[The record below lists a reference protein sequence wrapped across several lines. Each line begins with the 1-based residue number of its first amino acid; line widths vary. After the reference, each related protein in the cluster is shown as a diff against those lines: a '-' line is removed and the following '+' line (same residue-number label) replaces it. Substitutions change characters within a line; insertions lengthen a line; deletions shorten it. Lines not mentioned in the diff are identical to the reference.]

1 MKLHRKH
8 RRGGIIGNLFQICV
22 PYAAALLL
30 MPILLLSGPA
40 AFGKPKVTHPLDAHL
55 DESYTEDLDAL
66 LKRKYVRVLTT
77 FNHTNFFLSGG
88 RPRGFEYSL
97 LKEYEKFLNKD
108 LKRRDLRV
116 TFDFIPVPRDRLI
129 PALAEGY
136 GDIAAAGLTITNAR
150 AEKVDF
156 TAPYLT
162 GINELLVTHKDVPK
176 PKSVLE
182 LSGER
187 VFVRKSSSYYKSL
200 KKLDQRLKREGGK
213 PVTVVLADE
222 NLETENI
229 LEMINAGA
237 VGRTVCDS
245 HIAEIW
251 ATVYKD
257 IRIHKDIILREGGN
271 IAWAVHK
278 DTPNL
283 KASLDRFLRKHRK
296 GTLLGNI
303 FFQRYYESS
312 AFIKNPA
319 ARDDIEK
326 LQQLRGLLQKYAKK
340 YGFDWRL
347 IAALAY
353 QESRLDHS
361 KKSPTGAIGIMQIRP
376 STAADHNV
384 NVPDVQKLENNIH
397 AGVKYLAFLRDRYFD
412 DPKIRPR
419 DRVRF
424 SLAAYNAGPVRV
436 RNARRDAEEMGLDPN
451 KWFRNVEMAMLKS
464 VGQETVVYVSNINKY
479 YVIYKNAIE
488 SRDKRQKEKAKLEG

>member
-1 MKLHRKH
+1 MKFHRKY
-8 RRGGIIGNLFQICV
+8 RRGGIIGNLFQVWV

-30 MPILLLSGPA
+30 MLTFLLSVPA
-40 AFGKPKVTHPLDAHL
+40 ALGKPKVSHPLDAHL
-55 DESYTEDLDAL
+55 DKSYTEDLDAL

-116 TFDFIPVPRDRLI
+116 TFDYIPVPRDRLI

-136 GDIAAAGLTITNAR
+136 GDIAAAGLTITKER

-176 PKSVLE
+176 PKSVQG
-182 LSGER
+182 LSGQR

-200 KKLDQRLKREGGK
+200 KKLDRSLKKAGK
-213 PVTVVLADE
+213 RPVQIVLADE
-222 NLETENI
+222 NLETEDI
-229 LEMINAGA
+229 LEMVNSGA
-237 VGRTVCDS
+237 VERTICDS

-251 ATVYKD
+251 SSVYKN
-257 IRIHKDIILREGGN
+257 IVVHQGIVLREGGD

-278 DTPNL
+278 ETPKL
-283 KASLDRFLRKHRK
+283 KASLDKFLREHRK

-312 AFIKNPA
+312 VFIKNPA
-319 ARDDIEK
+319 AGDDIEK
-326 LQQLRGLLQKYAKK
+326 LQKLRQQVQKYAKQ
-340 YGFDWRL
+340 YGFDWVL

-353 QESRLDHS
+353 QESRLDHT

-376 STAADHNV
+376 TTAADHNV
-384 NVPDVQKLENNIH
+384 NIPDVQKLENNIH
-397 AGVKYLAFLRDRYFD
+397 AGVKYLAFLRDRYFN

-436 RNARRDAEEMGLDPN
+436 RNARKSAAEMGLDPN
-451 KWFRNVEMAMLKS
+451 KWFRNVEMAMLKI

-479 YVIYKNAIE
+479 YVIYKNALE
-488 SRDKRQKEKAKLEG
+488 ARDKRQQEKTKLEG